1 MNIRNIESEILFAN
15 AYNDKETIGKY
26 YIELSNEKAKMDR
39 WFDKFLDKFS
49 DKLSDCNRSDPV
61 KKMYNVKFDEYT
73 QVSRV
78 LTIAEK
84 YMKA

>member
-1 MNIRNIESEILFAN
+1 MNIRSIESQILFAN

-49 DKLSDCNRSDPV
+49 DKLSSCDRSDPV
-61 KKMYNVKFDEYT
+61 KKMYNTKYDRYS
-73 QVSRV
+73 QLSRV
-78 LTIAEK
+78 ITIAEK